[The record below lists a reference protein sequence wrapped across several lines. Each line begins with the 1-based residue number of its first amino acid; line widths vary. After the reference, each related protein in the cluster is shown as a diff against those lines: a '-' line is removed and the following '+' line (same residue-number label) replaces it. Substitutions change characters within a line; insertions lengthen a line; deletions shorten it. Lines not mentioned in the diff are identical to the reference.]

1 MSFFFGYGLHH
12 LQYANVCVWRHL
24 PSSLLLMVRGILI
37 NAWFFYRQFGFK
49 QTDVFYA
56 QRVKSDRSTVVL
68 LMGKISLLKGPFTQK
83 GKFCHHLLTL
93 MLFQTCMS
101 FFLLLNT
108 KVTKQLMVAIDFHY
122 TVGPICL
129 PTFFKIYSYR
139 SKKLIQVWNNTR
151 VSKWRQNLYILGW
164 TISLNHSTLYIIIS
178 HAIPHILTQFPSS
191 LTDTFSANSLTSAVI
206 RGCHGCGGTNAA
218 DETEDEQV

>member
-1 MSFFFGYGLHH
+1 
-12 LQYANVCVWRHL
+12 
-24 PSSLLLMVRGILI
+24 
-37 NAWFFYRQFGFK
+37 
-49 QTDVFYA
+49 
-56 QRVKSDRSTVVL
+56 
-68 LMGKISLLKGPFTQK
+68 MGKISLLKGQFTQK

-139 SKKLIQVWNNTR
+139 SKKLIQVWNNIR
-151 VSKWRQNLYILGW
+151 VSK
-164 TISLNHSTLYIIIS
+164 
-178 HAIPHILTQFPSS
+178 
-191 LTDTFSANSLTSAVI
+191 
-206 RGCHGCGGTNAA
+206 
-218 DETEDEQV
+218 